1 MRRYSRTVLL
11 TAGVI
16 ASVAYLFLLACATQK
31 APAPTTKQATSFDD
45 CIRQGSA
52 FLSRGDSEGAIE
64 QFNKATA
71 LNDKAQ
77 KAYNLLGM
85 AYFQKKDYALAEDNF
100 ERALALDPS
109 FASAYTNLGGVYF
122 VRQDYG
128 KARDTLTKALA
139 LNPGLVAA
147 NYSMGSV
154 LIALGDVEGGASY
167 LSRGIAL
174 DPNYLDTYSTL
185 VTNVPL
191 ASFGQRGIYF
201 IYAKLFAATGDV
213 EKTVEYLTKAKQAG
227 FRDWHRIAE
236 EKEFEKVRDDPRI
249 KALPKS

>member
-1 MRRYSRTVLL
+1 MRRHGRTVLL

-16 ASVAYLFLLACATQK
+16 ASVAYLFLLACATER
-31 APAPTTKQATSFDD
+31 APVPTTKQAISFDD
-45 CIRQGSA
+45 CMRQGVSL
-52 FLSRGDSEGAIE
+52 LSRGESEGAIE
-64 QFNKATA
+64 QFSKATA
-71 LNDKAQ
+71 LNDRAQ

-85 AYFQKKDYALAEDNF
+85 AYFQKKDYTLAEHNF
-100 ERALALDPS
+100 EHALALDPS

-122 VRQDYG
+122 VRQDYA
-128 KARDTLTKALA
+128 KAKDALAKALA

-154 LIALGDVEGGASY
+154 LIAMGDVEGGTSY

-174 DPNYLDTYSTL
+174 DPNYFDTHSAL

-249 KALPKS
+249 KALPNS